1 MIGGAGRNIGF
12 SRALVGRSMGVTK
25 NKTGN
30 GKQERAFE
38 QAAIPASSIAVQ
50 LLAADDERTAPELG
64 NKTSPQAT
72 SCKQEELRSE
82 QSVYN
87 AI

>member
-1 MIGGAGRNIGF
+1 MIGGVGRNIGF

-25 NKTGN
+25 HKTGD

-38 QAAIPASSIAVQ
+38 QAAIPATSIEVQ

-64 NKTSPQAT
+64 DKTRPEACSFIL
-72 SCKQEELRSE
+72 SHNFYFRYS
-82 QSVYN
+82 
-87 AI
+87 I